1 MLHEKFAEPPFS
13 THEFQVR
20 RHNSFQTDGIFGIC
34 SPLFQSSQRDAVRA
48 SPLCL
53 NLPDHVYEA

>member
-20 RHNSFQTDGIFGIC
+20 RHNFFQTDGVFATR
-34 SPLFQSSQRDAVRA
+34 SPLFRSQRDAVRV
-48 SPLCL
+48 SPLSL
-53 NLPDHVYEA
+53 NLPSHARVP